1 MKSGLIRNIRRL
13 LFNKHAE
20 NTVVSSVILAGAVI
34 ALGLATLNW
43 TYQKSLIANDE
54 YADVTE
60 ANLASIKE
68 KLVFEYIFYNSSE
81 NELTVYLMNCGK
93 SNDVS
98 LASVYLSNSSWVQS
112 FSDIE
117 LRFLNGTLT
126 QGLDIGE
133 EGYFQISVSLVAN
146 TTYSLRIVTGRGR
159 SFDTT
164 FIP

>member
-1 MKSGLIRNIRRL
+1 MESWLIRNIRRL

-43 TYQKSLIANDE
+43 TYQKSLITNDE

-93 SNDVS
+93 TRKEYPALLRQS
-98 LASVYLSNSSWVQS
+98 LW
-112 FSDIE
+112 F
-117 LRFLNGTLT
+117 
-126 QGLDIGE
+126 
-133 EGYFQISVSLVAN
+133 
-146 TTYSLRIVTGRGR
+146 
-159 SFDTT
+159 
-164 FIP
+164 

>member
-1 MKSGLIRNIRRL
+1 VKSGLIRNIRRL

-146 TTYSLRIVTGRGR
+146 TPYSLRIVTGRGR
-159 SFDTT
+159 SFDTI

>member
-1 MKSGLIRNIRRL
+1 MESWLIRNIRRL

-43 TYQKSLIANDE
+43 TYQKSLITNDE

-112 FSDIE
+112 FSNIE

>member
-1 MKSGLIRNIRRL
+1 VKSGLIRNIRRL